1 MRASTRRSDYDNLFE
16 FCVLNLYVLFMHNS
30 SVYISDLATTPND
43 RGGIDVENVH
53 KIDVWKFL
61 IKLQISPSLIL
72 TINII
77 HVKRCHSCNQY
88 FNVF

>member
-53 KIDVWKFL
+53 KIDV
-61 IKLQISPSLIL
+61 
-72 TINII
+72 
-77 HVKRCHSCNQY
+77 
-88 FNVF
+88 